1 MAKDTLRYFTDLPV
15 HRQPV
20 SGVLA
25 DPALFADVP
34 EDWEVIISDVRGST
48 QALNEGRHQV
58 VNLVA
63 TGSIIAAL
71 NIAHRAGVALPFF
84 FGGDGATL
92 AVPAA
97 LARPIEQALLV
108 HRDNTRANFG
118 LDLRVGGV
126 SVAQL
131 RARGQTLKLA
141 RVEIAPGFVIP
152 VALGQGLSEAERIVK
167 GASAPPRPAPADIAP
182 DMEGMECR
190 WDSIRPPA
198 DTQEVLCLLVI
209 VRDRVRQGALLA
221 DVLRQID
228 TIYGPLAQRTPIAR
242 QRMKLKPTFAKV
254 EVEMRAKLGGFDFA
268 YLVGKWFYTVIGR
281 LYFAF
286 TRAGDHYLDRLVQL
300 SDTLMIDGRINTII
314 SGTAAQREALIA
326 ALARREQDGEIV
338 FGMQICNASV
348 MSCYVRDRRDQ
359 HIHFVDGL
367 GGGYTQAATMLKRK
381 MAGLGAA
388 SPAAAADGR
397 SLQPT

>member
-1 MAKDTLRYFTDLPV
+1 MDTSRYFTELPV
-15 HRQPV
+15 HKMPV
-20 SGVLA
+20 SEILA
-25 DPALFADVP
+25 DPTLFADVP
-34 EDWEVIISDVRGST
+34 DDWQVILSDVRGST
-48 QALNEGRHQV
+48 QALNDGRHQV

-63 TGSIIAAL
+63 AGSIIAAL

-92 AVPAA
+92 AAPAA
-97 LARPIEQALLV
+97 LAGPIEQALLM
-108 HRDNTRANFG
+108 HRDNTRANFD
-118 LDLRVGGV
+118 LDLRVGSV
-126 SVAQL
+126 PVAQL

-152 VALGQGLSEAERIVK
+152 VALGEGLLEAERIVK
-167 GASAPPRPAPADIAP
+167 GESAPPPPAPANVP
-182 DMEGMECR
+182 LDMEGMECR

-198 DTQEVLCLLVI
+198 DTQEVVCLLVI
-209 VRDRVRQGALLA
+209 VRNHARQAALLA

-228 TIYGPLAQRTPIAR
+228 TIYGPLAQRTPITR
-242 QRMKLKPTFAKV
+242 PRMKLKPTFAKV
-254 EVEMRAKLGGFDFA
+254 GVEMRAKLGHFDLA
-268 YLVGKWFYTVIGR
+268 YLVGKWFYTVIGK

-286 TRAGDHYLDRLVQL
+286 TSAGDHYLDRLVQL

-326 ALARREQDGEIV
+326 ALGRFEKNGEIV
-338 FGMQICNASV
+338 FGMQICAASV

-381 MAGLGAA
+381 MAGLVT
-388 SPAAAADGR
+388 S
-397 SLQPT
+397 